1 MVSVAKT
8 KTLQAHKQSW
18 CTVEDKRATSN
29 IAIISNHLRCILVY
43 ACSGVIVFFL
53 LRTIKRYLKCM
64 IYDNKKN
71 SIQFNLLYS
80 GGILCKYYNNFPKTR
95 SHYAIICL
103 FICFFRLRFFEWT
116 EKKNVIRYLKEHRIS
131 RGRNVFVCLCQS
143 FWKKFLLFTYT
154 MITNVVACGF
164 EIFTQKFIL
173 WS

>member
-1 MVSVAKT
+1 MWPKLKRCKHTSRVDAQWKT
-8 KTLQAHKQSW
+8 KERRRTLLSFQ
-18 CTVEDKRATSN
+18 
-29 IAIISNHLRCILVY
+29 IIFAAYLYMLV
-43 ACSGVIVFFL
+43 AAWLFFFL